1 MSTYRAY
8 ITDSGLIAVTATG
21 LTGPLL
27 YFSTPATA
35 TGNMVKVKAT
45 VEAGSAAPVVPT
57 NSNIQFTLNKVTGTK
72 AGGAAVTPNP
82 IGADQLASNFT
93 ASSGSTAITG
103 LTQGVELWT
112 GTPSLVPGSGPV
124 DDDPNTG
131 IEVWLA
137 ASTQYAFYGNIP
149 AGPGAPTVS
158 LRIVSWHGE

>member
-1 MSTYRAY
+1 MAMFREY
-8 ITDSGLIAVTATG
+8 ITDSGLVAITATG

-35 TGNMVKVKAT
+35 DGNISKIKVF
-45 VEAGSAAPVVPT
+45 VEAGAAAPVIPA
-57 NSNIQFTLNKVTGTK
+57 NSSVAFTVNKVTGTK

-82 IGADQLASNFT
+82 IGPVALASNLT

-103 LTQGVELWT
+103 LTQSTELWE
-112 GTPSLVPGSGPV
+112 GSCSLVPGSGQP

-131 IEVWLA
+131 QEIYMGVSGQFA
-137 ASTQYAFYGNIP
+137 VYGSVP

-158 LRIVSWHGE
+158 LRVVTWHAE